1 MNLKQYLS
9 TQKQATCCT
18 KKQENILETQSIR
31 KTAPTIHASL
41 DRFKKKYRKAACWTW
56 QTKNIADEQIK
67 CKREDISYQF
77 VFLSAC
83 ILWRTKSVHMYTK
96 KRNALHPKDIE
107 A

>member
-1 MNLKQYLS
+1 MLH
-9 TQKQATCCT
+9 
-18 KKQENILETQSIR
+18 KKQENILEAQSIR
-31 KTAPTIHASL
+31 KTAPTNHASL
-41 DRFKKKYRKAACWTW
+41 DRFKSRWTW

-83 ILWRTKSVHMYTK
+83 ILWCTKSVHMYTK

>member
-1 MNLKQYLS
+1 MLH
-9 TQKQATCCT
+9 

-31 KTAPTIHASL
+31 KTATTNHASL
-41 DRFKKKYRKAACWTW
+41 DRFKKKYSKAACWTW

-83 ILWRTKSVHMYTK
+83 ILWCTKSVHMYTK